1 MATSNMP
8 EKSLTMLEYMLGAE
22 SMAVKKYQ
30 FYAHNFSDPN
40 LKTVCEKAEQMHKK
54 HFDTMFQYLNSY
66 AAQNV

>member
-8 EKSLTMLEYMLGAE
+8 EKSLTMLEDMLGAE

-30 FYAHNFSDPN
+30 FYAANCSDPN

-54 HFDTMFQYLNSY
+54 HFDPMFQYLNSY
-66 AAQNV
+66 AAQSV

>member
-8 EKSLTMLEYMLGAE
+8 EKSLTMLEDMLGAE
-22 SMAVKKYQ
+22 SMTVKKYQ
-30 FYAHNFSDPN
+30 FYAANCSDPN